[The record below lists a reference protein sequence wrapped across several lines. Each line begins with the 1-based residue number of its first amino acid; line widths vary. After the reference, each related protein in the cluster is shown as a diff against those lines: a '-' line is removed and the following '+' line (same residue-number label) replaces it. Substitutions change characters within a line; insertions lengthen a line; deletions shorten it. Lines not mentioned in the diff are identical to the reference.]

1 MLEIRQTSKG
11 DLKNIQELWVD
22 KEVMVHVGIPDGIDE
37 SYDNMNKWLYSVVSN
52 RPKSNHYSIYED
64 NKYCGEVLYY
74 IDTMHRNIAELGI
87 KLYKFC

>member
-1 MLEIRQTSKG
+1 MLEIRQTSKD
-11 DLKNIQELWVD
+11 DLKNIQKLWAE
-22 KEVMVHVGIPDGIDE
+22 KEVMAYVGIPEGLKKSNDDM
-37 SYDNMNKWLYSVVSN
+37 DNWLYSVVSN

-74 IDTMHRNIAELGI
+74 IDTMHSNIAELGI